1 METLL
6 DSNEQQGEGLKVT
19 KYVINDLKTA
29 AQWGNFLAIIQ
40 IIFIGLAMLMS
51 LIALLASPIAGII
64 GLGIYG
70 FMLYTAITL
79 LQFGSRIKESL
90 NSSKQT
96 VFEQGIEKLGLWFKM
111 IGISTIV
118 IIALYIVMFAVLG
131 TSRFFYRF

>member
-29 AQWGNFLAIIQ
+29 AKWGNFLAIVQ
-40 IIFIGLAMLMS
+40 IIFIGLAMLLS

-79 LQFGSRIKESL
+79 LQFGTRIKESL

-96 VFEQGIEKLGLWFKM
+96 VFEQGIEKLGLWFKIM
-111 IGISTIV
+111 GIMTIV
-118 IIALYIVMFAVLG
+118 IIALYILMFAVLG
-131 TSRFFYRF
+131 TSSLYYRF